1 MKSSKWLWAGV
12 VLVFALML
20 CAWTAMFLFS
30 RQAHVESVPL
40 VSEGRAGLPGP
51 PSESATPQTHS
62 GGPSGPALTAEESP

>member
-12 VLVFALML
+12 ALVFVLMA

-40 VSEGRAGLPGP
+40 VKPAATTSSE
-51 PSESATPQTHS
+51 
-62 GGPSGPALTAEESP
+62 AEVP